1 MIENY
6 SENKKKLRK
15 IISYVS
21 IASVAIAGLIG
32 LGLLFKIISMT
43 EVVGNIL
50 LSVLITFLAGIC
62 LLNAAEA
69 VVKRNK
75 VGIITAALVIISS
88 VLFLIM
94 VWVGK
99 YFGDFYNAYSKI
111 TVIVAMA
118 TLLFDLFIGNYIVM
132 KNKYLVLQII
142 DYVAFLYIEVAISM
156 AILGNSALITAYI
169 PFVAAI
175 IVFLVLFA
183 ILRIKVRE
191 KRTENVVSD
200 GQVAVSKDEYEA
212 LKAENARLKK
222 ILDDNGIQY

>member
-1 MIENY
+1 
-6 SENKKKLRK
+6 
-15 IISYVS
+15 
-21 IASVAIAGLIG
+21 
-32 LGLLFKIISMT
+32 
-43 EVVGNIL
+43 
-50 LSVLITFLAGIC
+50 
-62 LLNAAEA
+62 
-69 VVKRNK
+69 
-75 VGIITAALVIISS
+75 
-88 VLFLIM
+88 
-94 VWVGK
+94 
-99 YFGDFYNAYSKI
+99 
-111 TVIVAMA
+111 MA

-132 KNKYLVLQII
+132 KNKYLILQII